1 MKTILSI
8 VMIETPKN
16 SPCIGVCKLNE
27 HLICRGC
34 GRTVEQIQKAG
45 EKRSLPIV
53 VNELYPL
60 VDK

>member
-1 MKTILSI
+1 M
-8 VMIETPKN
+8 VIETPKN
-16 SPCIGVCKLNE
+16 SPCIGVCKLNQ

-53 VNELYPL
+53 VDELYPL